1 MGGEA
6 FKPNKKLLWGVQGGG
21 FLEKSPPGRQE
32 KPWYVE
38 WFDENYLEVYRHR
51 NTEDAQKQVQ
61 LIIDTLKLP
70 KQSKI
75 LDLGCG
81 EGRYTAVLKDR
92 GYRVLGLD
100 LSKTLIKY
108 GKKNDPQLNLAVG
121 DMRYI
126 PGRFDLILSLF
137 TSFGYFEKD
146 EENERVVRSVYQS
159 LDRGG
164 IYWLDFLNAGYVQ
177 KNLVPESTSCLPPGI
192 NVLEKR
198 KITGGRIIKDIYFK
212 KSGTEK
218 CYRESVRLF
227 TPQELEN
234 MFQENGFR
242 VEHCFG
248 DYNGNPCTPDS
259 ERTILVGKKQ
269 DE

>member
-1 MGGEA
+1 V
-6 FKPNKKLLWGVQGGG
+6 K
-21 FLEKSPPGRQE
+21 QE

-108 GKKNDPQLNLAVG
+108 GKKNDPQLNLVVG

-146 EENERVVRSVYQS
+146 EENERVIRSVYQS
-159 LDRGG
+159 LDPGG

-177 KNLVPESTSCLPPGI
+177 KNLVPESASSIPHGI
-192 NVLEKR
+192 HVLEKR

-212 KSGTEK
+212 KNGTKK

-227 TPQELEN
+227 TPQDLEC
-234 MFQENGFR
+234 MFQKNGLR
-242 VEHCFG
+242 VEQRFG
-248 DYNGNPCTPDS
+248 DYNGNRCTPDS

>member
-1 MGGEA
+1 MTV
-6 FKPNKKLLWGVQGGG
+6 K
-21 FLEKSPPGRQE
+21 RE

-51 NTEDAQKQVQ
+51 DTKDAQKQVQ

-81 EGRYTAVLKDR
+81 EGRYTAIFKNR

-108 GKKNDPQLNLAVG
+108 GKRNDPQLNLVVG
-121 DMRYI
+121 DMRHI

-146 EENERVVRSVYQS
+146 EENERVIQSVYQS
-159 LDRGG
+159 LVPGG
-164 IYWLDFLNAGYVQ
+164 IYWLDFLNSEYVK
-177 KNLVPESTSCLPPGI
+177 KNLVPQSASCLPSGI
-192 NVLEKR
+192 HVLEKR
-198 KITGGRIIKDIYFK
+198 KITGGRIIKDIYFRK
-212 KSGTEK
+212 DSREK
-218 CYRESVRLF
+218 GYRESVRLF
-227 TPQELEN
+227 TPQDLEII
-234 MFQENGFR
+234 FQKNRFR

-248 DYNGNPCTPDS
+248 DYGGGPCGPDS

-269 DE
+269 GD

>member
-1 MGGEA
+1 MELNV
-6 FKPNKKLLWGVQGGG
+6 K
-21 FLEKSPPGRQE
+21 RE
-32 KPWYVE
+32 KPWYIE

-51 NTEDAQKQVQ
+51 DTEDAQNQVQ

-70 KQSKI
+70 KQTRI

-81 EGRYTAVLKDR
+81 EGRYTAVFKDR
-92 GYRVLGLD
+92 GFRVFGLD

-108 GKKNDPQLNLAVG
+108 GKTNDPQLNLVVG

-126 PGRFDLILSLF
+126 PGRFNLVLSLF

-146 EENERVVRSVYQS
+146 EENERVIRSVYQS
-159 LDRGG
+159 LDAGG
-164 IYWLDFLNAGYVQ
+164 IYWLDFLNAEYVQ
-177 KNLVPESTSCLPPGI
+177 KNLVPENIICLHPGI

-198 KITGGRIIKDIYFK
+198 KIAGGRIIKDICFK
-212 KSGTEK
+212 KNGTEK

-227 TPQELEN
+227 TRQELEN
-234 MFQENGFR
+234 MFQKNGFR

-248 DYNGNPCTPDS
+248 DYSGNPCTADS

-269 DE
+269 GE

>member
-1 MGGEA
+1 M
-6 FKPNKKLLWGVQGGG
+6 K
-21 FLEKSPPGRQE
+21 QE

-61 LIIDTLKLP
+61 LIIDTLKPSL
-70 KQSKI
+70 QSKI

-126 PGRFDLILSLF
+126 PGRFNLILSLF

-146 EENERVVRSVYQS
+146 EENERVIRSVYQS
-159 LDRGG
+159 LDPGG

-177 KNLVPESTSCLPPGI
+177 KNLVPESTSSLPPGI
-192 NVLEKR
+192 HVLEKR

-212 KSGTEK
+212 KNGTEK

-248 DYNGNPCTPDS
+248 DYNGNRCTPDS

>member
-1 MGGEA
+1 LTV
-6 FKPNKKLLWGVQGGG
+6 K
-21 FLEKSPPGRQE
+21 RE

-51 NTEDAQKQVQ
+51 DTKDAQKQVQ

-81 EGRYTAVLKDR
+81 EGRYTAIFKNR

-108 GKKNDPQLNLAVG
+108 GKRNDPQLNLVVG
-121 DMRYI
+121 DMRHI
-126 PGRFDLILSLF
+126 PGRFDLVLSLF

-146 EENERVVRSVYQS
+146 RENERVIQSVYQS
-159 LDRGG
+159 LNTGG
-164 IYWLDFLNAGYVQ
+164 IYWLDFLNNDYVE
-177 KNLVPESTSCLPPGI
+177 KTLVPESFSRLPSGI

-198 KITGGRIIKDIYFK
+198 KIAGGRIIKDIYSRK
-212 KSGTEK
+212 NGTEK

-227 TPQELEN
+227 TPRELEH
-234 MFQENGFR
+234 MFQKNRFR

-248 DYNGNPCTPDS
+248 DYNGAPCTPDS

-269 DE
+269 GD

>member
-1 MGGEA
+1 L
-6 FKPNKKLLWGVQGGG
+6 KVK
-21 FLEKSPPGRQE
+21 QE

-51 NTEDAQKQVQ
+51 DTEDAQKQVQ
-61 LIIDTLKLP
+61 LIVNTLKLP

-92 GYRVLGLD
+92 GYQVLGLD
-100 LSKTLIKY
+100 LSWTLIKY
-108 GKKNDPQLNLAVG
+108 GKKNDPQLNLVVG
-121 DMRYI
+121 DMRHI
-126 PGRFDLILSLF
+126 PGRFNLILSLF

-146 EENERVVRSVYQS
+146 EENEHVIQSVYQS
-159 LDRGG
+159 LEPEG
-164 IYWLDFLNAGYVQ
+164 IYWLDFLNSKYV
-177 KNLVPESTSCLPPGI
+177 KKTLVPENASHLPPGI

-198 KITGGRIIKDIYFK
+198 KIVGARIIKDIYFK
-212 KSGTEK
+212 KNGTEK
-218 CYRESVRLF
+218 CYQESVRLF
-227 TPQELEN
+227 TPQELEH
-234 MFQENGFR
+234 MLQKNGFR

-248 DYNGNPCTPDS
+248 DYNGNLCTPNS

-269 DE
+269 GD